1 MSRVRGSPKTGGHV
15 AGTPNK
21 VTTTL
26 KDAILGAFE
35 DAGGR
40 KWLAS
45 LATSHPQVLATLV
58 GKLLPQ
64 SLANDPENP
73 LTTPLTPE
81 EHRERAVRDMHDAFG
96 VVINEDGTKS
106 YPEYKP
112 PREDKKWPKP
122 PPTIQ

>member
-1 MSRVRGSPKTGGHV
+1 
-15 AGTPNK
+15 
-21 VTTTL
+21 
-26 KDAILGAFE
+26 LGAFE

-45 LATSHPQVLATLV
+45 LATSHPQVLAGLV

-73 LTTPLTPE
+73 LTTAPILTPE
-81 EHRERAVRDMHDAFG
+81 EHRERARRNIDEAFG
-96 VVINEDGTKS
+96 AVVNEDGTKS

-112 PREDKKWPKP
+112 PRGR
-122 PPTIQ
+122 IGC